1 MCIICLTY
9 YSEAPNKAQ
18 SYTLREAAPKR
29 VDSSNPLALTESN
42 TCDQLEHGSN
52 SPDGGDVSTDAPPEG
67 GDVSTS
73 VPKET
78 TV

>member
-1 MCIICLTY
+1 MCEHLSY
-9 YSEAPNKAQ
+9 YSESPNKAR
-18 SYTLREAAPKR
+18 SYTLRGVAPKR
-29 VDSSNPLALTESN
+29 VDSANPLALIESN
-42 TCDQLEHGSN
+42 THDQLEHGSN
-52 SPDGGDVSTDAPPEG
+52 SPEGRDISTDTSPEG